1 MERPQTSK
9 MSFLTHTFCDCGEG
23 HVGGGRVGQ
32 IAERGVPA
40 AELREIAEKH
50 PEFCRFVDMTYQGH
64 EAGVLVIDGGVDR
77 LIGEGG
83 KERLL
88 AESTAQPFDTTFFNT
103 RKKVVQNKHGR
114 RNNCYADFQQDG
126 DIPHGKPTVVAFDGA
141 PEMKTLRGALPAFF
155 GEWAGGLVAET
166 NLYTNVSLAK
176 VGIGFHGDS
185 ERRKVI
191 GVRLGAAST
200 PLRFQWY
207 HRSVPATDEI
217 AIELRDG
224 DMYVMS
230 DKAVGFDWM
239 KSSIPTLR
247 HGTGRK
253 AVRREVGKK
262 RGRAE

>member
-1 MERPQTSK
+1 M
-9 MSFLTHTFCDCGEG
+9 FLTHTFCDCGEG
-23 HVGGGRVGQ
+23 HVGGGQVGK
-32 IAERGVPA
+32 IADKGVPA
-40 AELREIAEKH
+40 AQLKEIADKH
-50 PEFCRFVDMTYQGH
+50 PEFCRFVDLTYQGH

-77 LIGEGG
+77 LLGEGG
-83 KERLL
+83 KWRLL
-88 AESTAQPFDTTFFNT
+88 AESLAQPFDTTFFNT

-126 DIPHGKPTVVAFDGA
+126 DIPNGGKPTVVAFESA
-141 PEMKTLRGALPAFF
+141 PEMKKLRGALPAFF

-166 NLYTNVSLAK
+166 NLYPDVSLSK

-185 ERRKVI
+185 ERRKVV

-207 HRSVPATDEI
+207 HRSVAVTEEI

-230 DKAVGFDWM
+230 EKAVGFDWM
-239 KSSIPTLR
+239 KSSIPALR

-253 AVRREVGKK
+253 AVRREVGVGKK
-262 RGRAE
+262 RARAE